1 MRRLLSITLFSL
13 LHVLACADEAP
24 AADLQQKFD
33 LRYKD
38 VLGPAS
44 QALLPFARLEPQD
57 WKTLQQNRHLQRVF
71 TEPDVFYNNK
81 TYSFTLY
88 RADDC
93 NFYLDAKGGFWG
105 MDQLFYGPIDPNLLQ
120 PQ

>member
-1 MRRLLSITLFSL
+1 MRRLPCVMLLCL
-13 LHVLACADEAP
+13 LHVTAGADQAP

-38 VLGPAS
+38 FLGANS

-57 WKTLQQNRHLQRVF
+57 WKTLRQNRHFQRVF
-71 TEPDVFYNNK
+71 TEADVFYNNK
-81 TYSFTLY
+81 TYRFTMY
-88 RADDC
+88 RADDG
-93 NFYLDAKGGFWG
+93 NYYLDAKGGFWG
-105 MDQLFYGPIDPNLLQ
+105 MDELFYGPIDPSLLQ